1 MDINQ
6 HLIVK
11 TIDAVVERS
20 VVKAD
25 MYAEGHALGVVA
37 QYRRYA
43 TSDSSADL
51 MFGIT
56 RYQLFSLWI
65 TEEQPNSGS
74 GFRFGD
80 ERWNPVRVFF
90 GQEQSGERE
99 QIDIPAGRPERFVH

>member
-1 MDINQ
+1 MDIDQ

-37 QYRRYA
+37 QYCRYA

-51 MFGIT
+51 MFSIA
-56 RYQLFSLWI
+56 RYQLLALWI
-65 TEEQPNSGS
+65 TDARAPTRSAPVTGGAGS
-74 GFRFGD
+74 GALSRL
-80 ERWNPVRVFF
+80 P
-90 GQEQSGERE
+90 
-99 QIDIPAGRPERFVH
+99 